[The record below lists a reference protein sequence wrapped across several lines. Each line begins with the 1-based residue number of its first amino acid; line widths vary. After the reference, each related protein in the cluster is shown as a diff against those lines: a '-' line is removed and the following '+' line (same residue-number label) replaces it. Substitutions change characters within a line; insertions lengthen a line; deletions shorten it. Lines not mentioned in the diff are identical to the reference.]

1 MPRPEAALRRRARRF
16 LRGLG
21 VTRGTPQLHVGSK
34 VELVDLGPWFA
45 GTYLVTAVTHRFDQV
60 EGYRT
65 EFEAQRP
72 NLGESA

>member
-1 MPRPEAALRRRARRF
+1 MAEAALRRRARRF
-16 LRGLG
+16 LRGTG
-21 VTRGTPQLHVGSK
+21 VTRGTPTMHVGSK
-34 VELVDLGPWFA
+34 VDLVDLGPWFA

-72 NLGESA
+72 NLGESS